1 LKLVNEIYR
10 TGIDIEPDDSF
21 FCDRSLNS
29 ARFRAAANF
38 QPPTWPEM
46 ISEMYH
52 DPLPY
57 DSGRIQ

>member
-1 LKLVNEIYR
+1 VNEIYR
-10 TGIDIEPDDSF
+10 SGIEIEPDDDF

-29 ARFRAAANF
+29 ARFRAAAKF

-46 ISEMYH
+46 ISEMYN